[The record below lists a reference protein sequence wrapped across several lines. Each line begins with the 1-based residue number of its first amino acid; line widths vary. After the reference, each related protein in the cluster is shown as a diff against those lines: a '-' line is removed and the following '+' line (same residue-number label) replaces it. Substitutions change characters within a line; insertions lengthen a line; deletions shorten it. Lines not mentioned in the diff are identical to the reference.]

1 MHELS
6 ICRAI
11 TKLVECHADG
21 STVRIVR
28 LRVGELRQIVP
39 DTLAYCWGLVT
50 EGSDLESA
58 ALEIERVPAAIR
70 CAGCR
75 HVHTLTE
82 PILVC
87 PECQGR
93 DVEIVSGEEFLITSL
108 DLMEV

>member
-11 TKLVECHADG
+11 TKLVDRHAAG
-21 STVRIVR
+21 GTVRTVR

-39 DTLAYCWGLVT
+39 DTLTYCWELVT

-58 ALEIERVPAAIR
+58 TLEIERVPAAIR
-70 CAGCR
+70 CAGCS
-75 HVHTLTE
+75 HEHTLTE
-82 PILVC
+82 PVLVC
-87 PECQGR
+87 PNCQGK
-93 DVEIVSGEEFLITSL
+93 DVEIVAGEEFLITSL